1 MGYEP
6 TPRLRPPA
14 VVRAFVPALPG
25 SLWSRV
31 AADYVRAL
39 PHNVPTLLLSHHLTP
54 LQSPPWDEFSD
65 LFFGT
70 LAERYV
76 NVVFDDRDKQN
87 FVQPKMLGVA
97 ATRDDA
103 TAPWLPETTRP
114 PLCKFWTAGVPNILV
129 TRPQGRPLT
138 DEEKAMI
145 GKYDAV
151 VTDIEGAVAAM
162 ETALGQRVYTSLNLV
177 VADALQL
184 ATQILGS
191 AKETP

>member
-1 MGYEP
+1 VTTARYHNGRFKTQPGLTMK
-6 TPRLRPPA
+6 RLECGA
-14 VVRAFVPALPG
+14 VELVIWQP
-25 SLWSRV
+25 
-31 AADYVRAL
+31 D
-39 PHNVPTLLLSHHLTP
+39 
-54 LQSPPWDEFSD
+54 
-65 LFFGT
+65 GT
-70 LAERYV
+70 H
-76 NVVFDDRDKQN
+76 Q
-87 FVQPKMLGVA
+87 
-97 ATRDDA
+97 DDA
-103 TAPWLPETTRP
+103 IAPWLPETTRP